1 MSENINEKADLSNNQ
16 KLKLAKKI
24 IDYVRDELI
33 ISLPYFNRAIL
44 KMPVEFYEP
53 KKFVADDFGGFATDM
68 KKIYADINLLIS
80 DFKANRI
87 TIARKMLHSIFHCLY
102 KHPFNYNRLNTKYWD
117 FACDVAVEL
126 AIMDLNIDALK
137 EPQDTERETVW
148 HLINKNVEHPYAEKI
163 YEFMMSSKAHA
174 NDWMQYARLFKKDH
188 HEIWKKSGLVEQ
200 EGNFLLP
207 MASNELD
214 QLGMEW
220 ERVFRNVKKD
230 KETVEKGQGRSIAS
244 VTDVL
249 GRIEGDNNDYTDFLM
264 KFAKLQEE
272 VRVNDDEFD
281 YIYYTYG
288 MQLYENMPL
297 IEPLEY
303 KETLKIYDFVIA
315 IDTSGSCRGRVVK
328 NFLRRTYSILRNK
341 TVFGTR
347 INVHILQCDNTIQSE
362 TVLRSDEEFE
372 RYISN
377 VEVVGSGG
385 TDFRPVFER
394 VNELK
399 DMGEFSDLRG
409 LLYLSDGLGIFP
421 SQIPEYKTAFII
433 MPYEDMIPNLPDW
446 VISKVVSREDLD
458 R

>member
-1 MSENINEKADLSNNQ
+1 M
-16 KLKLAKKI
+16 KLYGI
-24 IDYVRDELI
+24 
-33 ISLPYFNRAIL
+33 
-44 KMPVEFYEP
+44 
-53 KKFVADDFGGFATDM
+53 
-68 KKIYADINLLIS
+68 
-80 DFKANRI
+80 
-87 TIARKMLHSIFHCLY
+87 
-102 KHPFNYNRLNTKYWD
+102 
-117 FACDVAVEL
+117 
-126 AIMDLNIDALK
+126 
-137 EPQDTERETVW
+137 
-148 HLINKNVEHPYAEKI
+148 LINKNVEHPYAEKI

-377 VEVVGSGG
+377 VEVV
-385 TDFRPVFER
+385 RIQV
-394 VNELK
+394 VLI
-399 DMGEFSDLRG
+399 SDL
-409 LLYLSDGLGIFP
+409 YL
-421 SQIPEYKTAFII
+421 
-433 MPYEDMIPNLPDW
+433 
-446 VISKVVSREDLD
+446 RE
-458 R
+458 